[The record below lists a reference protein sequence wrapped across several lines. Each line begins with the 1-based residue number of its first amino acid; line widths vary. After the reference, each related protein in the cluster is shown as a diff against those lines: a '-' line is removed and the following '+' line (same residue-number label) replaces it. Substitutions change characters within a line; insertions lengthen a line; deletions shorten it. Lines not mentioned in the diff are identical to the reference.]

1 MRYTDQARNNAITG
15 TVALGL
21 LFTADGRVI
30 VEKVIRELPDG
41 LTEQAIEAAQKM
53 RFKPAMKDGV
63 AVNVR
68 LTLEY
73 TFGLP
78 GR

>member
-1 MRYTDQARNNAITG
+1 VRYTDQARNYAITG
-15 TVALGL
+15 TVAHGL

-41 LTEQAIEAAQKM
+41 LIEQAIEAAQKM

-78 GR
+78 RR

>member
-1 MRYTDQARNNAITG
+1 MRYTDQARNYAITG

-30 VEKVIRELPDG
+30 LEKVIRELPDG

>member
-1 MRYTDQARNNAITG
+1 VRYTDQARNNAITG